1 MKHRLVEKSFFIH
14 AYIVGNVQTCI
25 LNTSIEKQNQFKK
38 IWCGETGRKEYK
50 TNHKL
55 YNNIQNQEE
64 NLLRYTKTLV
74 NIGIK
79 MN

>member
-1 MKHRLVEKSFFIH
+1 MKLRLVEKSFFIH

-25 LNTSIEKQNQFKK
+25 LNTSIKNKTNSKRSGVVKPDEKN
-38 IWCGETGRKEYK
+38 I
-50 TNHKL
+50 NHKL

>member
-1 MKHRLVEKSFFIH
+1 MKLRFVEKSFFIH

-25 LNTSIEKQNQFKK
+25 LNTSIKN
-38 IWCGETGRKEYK
+38 K
-50 TNHKL
+50 TNSKRSGVVKPDEKNIKLTKL

>member
-1 MKHRLVEKSFFIH
+1 MKLRFVEKSFFIH

-25 LNTSIEKQNQFKK
+25 LNTSIKN
-38 IWCGETGRKEYK
+38 K
-50 TNHKL
+50 TNSKRSGVVKPDEKNIKL
-55 YNNIQNQEE
+55 TTNYTIIYKIKKE